1 MRHCGMGRCVAMSSP
16 PLGSH
21 VSVAGGVSK
30 AFGRGEAIGCAALQ
44 VFVKNASQWVGKPLA
59 TEEVEAFRQAHLASP
74 VGPVLAHATY
84 LVNLCATD
92 PDNLARSRRTLGDEL
107 DRCHRLG
114 ISGLVVH
121 PGAHLGA
128 SEEAGLAAISHSI
141 SAIFAERPDCETRLL
156 LEITA
161 GQGTVLGHRL
171 SQLATIR
178 DATDCPE
185 RIGTC
190 IDTCHAFAAGHRLD
204 TDDGYES
211 FFAEH
216 LESFGGVTDCFH
228 LNDSQHPAGSRKD
241 RHANIGEGEIG
252 PELFERLVN
261 DPAFAEV
268 PMVLETPMG
277 DDDGG
282 HRRDLE
288 RLRAFRRADRA
299 E

>member
-1 MRHCGMGRCVAMSSP
+1 MSSP
-16 PLGSH
+16 PLGAH

-30 AFGRGEAIGCAALQ
+30 AIARGEALGATALQ
-44 VFVKNASQWVGKPLA
+44 VFVKNASQWVGKALSDDEA
-59 TEEVEAFRQAHLASP
+59 TAFRAAHAGSP
-74 VGPVLAHATY
+74 IGSVLAHATY

-92 PDNLARSRRTLGDEL
+92 PDNLAKSRRALGDEL

-114 ISGLVVH
+114 IEGLVVH

-128 SEEAGLAAISHSI
+128 GEEAGLAVISESI
-141 SAIFAERPDCETRLL
+141 SAIFAERPENRTRLL

-161 GQGTVLGHRL
+161 GQGTVLGYRL
-171 SQLATIR
+171 DQLAAIR

-204 TDDGYES
+204 TDEGYES

-216 LESFGGVTDCFH
+216 LELFGGGTDCFH
-228 LNDSQHPAGSRKD
+228 LNDSRHPAGSRKD
-241 RHANIGEGEIG
+241 RHANIGAGEIG
-252 PELFERLVN
+252 PELFAKLVN
-261 DPAFAEV
+261 DPRFATT
-268 PMVLETPMG
+268 PMVVETPMG
-277 DDDGG
+277 EDQQG

-288 RLRAFRRADRA
+288 TLRRLVA
-299 E
+299 EG